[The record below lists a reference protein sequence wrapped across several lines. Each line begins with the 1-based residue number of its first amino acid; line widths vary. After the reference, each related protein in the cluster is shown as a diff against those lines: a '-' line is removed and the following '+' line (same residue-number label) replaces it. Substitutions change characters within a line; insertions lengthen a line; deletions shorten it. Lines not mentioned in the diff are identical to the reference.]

1 MIVLVI
7 GCTLLWA
14 LFHREMFAILFDI
27 CPQAHLLLPQL
38 TLDLCPKSFLAHAG
52 QDSILNHEK
61 EFCNRLVS
69 SNDRF
74 SKPFD
79 IDLPELGRVV
89 NGISWTFDASQF
101 LEIEIFIKNLERLK
115 MNCRM
120 CEAC

>member
-1 MIVLVI
+1 MITGGQNVMIVLVI
-7 GCTLLWA
+7 GCILLWA
-14 LFHREMFAILFDI
+14 LFHRKMFAILFDI

-38 TLDLCPKSFLAHAG
+38 TLDLCPKSFLAHAP

-61 EFCNRLVS
+61 EFFNRLVS

-89 NGISWTFDASQF
+89 NGISWTFDASQKF
-101 LEIEIFIKNLERLK
+101 WK
-115 MNCRM
+115 
-120 CEAC
+120 

>member
-1 MIVLVI
+1 MITGGQNVMIVLVI

-38 TLDLCPKSFLAHAG
+38 TLDLCPKSFLAHG
-52 QDSILNHEK
+52 RQDSISNHEK

-89 NGISWTFDASQF
+89 NGISWTFDASQNF
-101 LEIEIFIKNLERLK
+101 WK
-115 MNCRM
+115 
-120 CEAC
+120 